1 MKREQKFKTL
11 LKRYSEIK
19 DELLDYTEEHH
30 DGMLFDIEGYWDTF
44 DLDDIDDLEKQVQ
57 AFEMMLTA
65 YKTINY
71 IYG

>member
-1 MKREQKFKTL
+1 MTRIGKFKAL
-11 LKRYSEIK
+11 LKRYSTIK
-19 DELLDYTEEHH
+19 DELLDFTEEHH

-44 DLDDIDDLEKQVQ
+44 DLDDLETLEKQVQ

-65 YKTINY
+65 YKSINY

>member
-1 MKREQKFKTL
+1 MTRIGKFKAL

-19 DELLDYTEEHH
+19 DELLDFTEEHH
-30 DGMLFDIEGYWDTF
+30 DGMLFDIEGYRDTF
-44 DLDDIDDLEKQVQ
+44 DIDELKTLEKQVQ

-65 YKTINY
+65 YKSINY